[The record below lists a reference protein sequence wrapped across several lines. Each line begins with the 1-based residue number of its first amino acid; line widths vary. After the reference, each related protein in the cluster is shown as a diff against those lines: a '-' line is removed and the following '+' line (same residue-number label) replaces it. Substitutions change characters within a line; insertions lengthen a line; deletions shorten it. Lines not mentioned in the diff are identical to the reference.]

1 MKDLQLFNFENQK
14 VRTVEIDGE
23 PGFVGKD
30 VATILGYSNT
40 RDALAKHIDDEDK
53 KDGVAI
59 CDSIGREQKAVVINE
74 SGVYSLIFA
83 SKMPNAKR
91 FKHWVTSE
99 VLPAIRKTGSYQLP
113 QTPEEKLQLTM
124 QAASHLDK
132 RMTKVEKDI
141 QHIKD
146 VAEVDERQ
154 RYQLLQAR
162 KKRVI
167 EAVGG
172 MDSNFYV
179 EKKSKKVFAEFSRD
193 FKKAFQIPR
202 YDCLKKK
209 DFAEGI
215 KFTNNWYPSFPLQRE
230 IQIVNAQQT
239 LKLDQELKNER
250 IRQRQRCTKELIEI
264 NDPGNQWATVKS
276 KYGER
281 EFKVADLAEM
291 NTDLL
296 AQVCDLLG
304 MSDIYL
310 EEKTK
315 NDIAQEVIGMQTNI
329 DLSELIQ
336 LLDKGKR
343 QTIELKKTLQEINEC
358 VDGIKKANPIKD

>member
-1 MKDLQLFNFENQK
+1 MEDLVIMKNKQAVTTSLKVAESFEKNHRDVMRNVRNLTAQNCAVGNMFAESTYVNQQGHEQPMFYMNRDGFTLLAMGFTGDKALNFKLKYIEAFNKME
-14 VRTVEIDGE
+14 RM
-23 PGFVGKD
+23 
-30 VATILGYSNT
+30 
-40 RDALAKHIDDEDK
+40 
-53 KDGVAI
+53 
-59 CDSIGREQKAVVINE
+59 INE
-74 SGVYSLIFA
+74 
-83 SKMPNAKR
+83 N
-91 FKHWVTSE
+91 
-99 VLPAIRKTGSYQLP
+99 QLP